1 MLKKIGDKGWAALD
15 VVGRQVCDRCYYI
28 NNTSLINCCLSA
40 DQSNKIANKL
50 GAEAFWPMSLDKE
63 CEKASAI
70 VRTFTLDGFQVR
82 SKDRNGNNTK
92 SLVKIPPKVLQN
104 AKGLAIFTVFRT
116 GFSLSGAGG
125 SGILIARQIDGC
137 ELLVSSFPPPLI
149 ILMHSLGSTFRH
161 SPTHTRH
168 RLSNRY
174 RHLRYGPCP
183 PHAGSRQRLRPP
195 QDLNWRRTLRRRR
208 PYRLRRGSRHG
219 IQR

>member
-40 DQSNKIANKL
+40 DQSNKLANKL

-137 ELLVSSFPPPLI
+137 ELLVVFLPSSTNNIDAQLGVHLPAFSYT
-149 ILMHSLGSTFRH
+149 HS
-161 SPTHTRH
+161 
-168 RLSNRY
+168 
-174 RHLRYGPCP
+174 
-183 PHAGSRQRLRPP
+183 A
-195 QDLNWRRTLRRRR
+195 
-208 PYRLRRGSRHG
+208 
-219 IQR
+219 

>member
-1 MLKKIGDKGWAALD
+1 
-15 VVGRQVCDRCYYI
+15 
-28 NNTSLINCCLSA
+28 
-40 DQSNKIANKL
+40 
-50 GAEAFWPMSLDKE
+50 MSLDKE
-63 CEKASAI
+63 CEKAAAI
-70 VRTFTLDGFQVR
+70 VRTFTLDGFQVK

-92 SLVKIPPKVLQN
+92 SLVKIPPKVLRN

-137 ELLVSSFPPPLI
+137 ELLVSSTLSLFPSSLI
-149 ILMHSLGSTFRH
+149 ILMRSLGSTFRH

-168 RLSNRY
+168 RLSNWY

-183 PHAGSRQRLRPP
+183 PHAGSRQCLRPP
-195 QDLNWRRTLRRRR
+195 QDLNWCRTLRCCR